1 MSLHLKAI
9 LITSLG
15 VLLMSLESLLIK
27 LTSISALTFSFYIGV
42 LMFVSINSILFIQ
55 KRQKVLS
62 IYKED
67 IKPILICGFLF
78 GISNIFFINAIKTT
92 TVANTVMIFASAP
105 LFSALFAYL
114 IYRQKSKKNIFV
126 ASFFI
131 FIGLFIIFSSQ
142 LGSGDFIGN
151 IYALVCVNLFALS
164 FVILSQYKNAN
175 RLAITANAGLSIVLI
190 SILFVDSFTI
200 DTKTLYVLLLAG
212 VLVSPISRVLMGIGT
227 KNLPASEVS
236 LLMIIET
243 IMAPIWVW
251 LVLKEVPSDSTFIGG
266 SIILLTLFFN
276 SLYVLKSS
284 KGKVIK

>member
-1 MSLHLKAI
+1 MTNIHLKAI

-27 LTSISALTFSFYIGV
+27 LTSISALTFSFYIGIF
-42 LMFVSINSILFIQ
+42 MFVSINTILLLQ
-55 KRQKVLS
+55 KKQEVIS
-62 IYKED
+62 IYKKD

-78 GISNIFFINAIKTT
+78 GSSNLFFISAIKTT

-151 IYALVCVNLFALS
+151 IYALICVNLFALS

-175 RLAITANAGLSIVLI
+175 RLAITAGAGLAIVLL
-190 SILFVDSFTI
+190 SVSLVDNFSV
-200 DTKTLYVLLLAG
+200 DTNTLYILMLAG
-212 VLVSPISRVLMGIGT
+212 IIVSPISRVLMGIGT

-284 KGKVIK
+284 KSQY